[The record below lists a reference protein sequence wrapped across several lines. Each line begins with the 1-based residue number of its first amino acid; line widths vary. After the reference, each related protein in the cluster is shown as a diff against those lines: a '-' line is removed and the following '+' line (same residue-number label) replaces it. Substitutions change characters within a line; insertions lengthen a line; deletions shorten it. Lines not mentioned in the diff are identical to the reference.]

1 MIFNYEL
8 LGVVT
13 VASVNCLVVYSL
25 LLYVLCKQKC
35 VFRHV
40 VFCMVM
46 CGELL
51 LLFYVMFL
59 PVQSLVLQQML
70 LESVDIVV
78 VFVGNYLWINLHFPR
93 T

>member
-1 MIFNYEL
+1 MF
-8 LGVVT
+8 
-13 VASVNCLVVYSL
+13 
-25 LLYVLCKQKC
+25 
-35 VFRHV
+35 F
-40 VFCMVM
+40 FCMVM